1 MTVALILAGG
11 LGKRLAPLT
20 HELPKVLLP
29 AGSRRIIEYQL
40 DWLKYYGI
48 NEVFLLVGYMKEKII
63 DALGSGARYGVHIS
77 YIVEDDLLGTG
88 GALRNAAH
96 IMNRMEPV
104 IVVNG
109 DIVTNIDVR
118 RLMDPLGPALASI
131 ALVPLRSPYGVV
143 ELQGNTIVSFRE
155 KPTLRD
161 YWINAGAYAMR
172 REVLEH
178 LPEHGDVER
187 TTFPLLAS
195 KRLLAGVKFET
206 PPYYWRSVDS
216 PKDLEEIPREL
227 EQIGGLFA
235 GL

>member
-1 MTVALILAGG
+1 M
-11 LGKRLAPLT
+11 APLT
-20 HELPKVLLP
+20 YETPKILLP

-40 DWLKYYGI
+40 EWLKYYGI
-48 NEVFLLVGYMKEKII
+48 SEVFLLVGHMKEKII
-63 DALGSGARYGVHIS
+63 DAIGSGAKYGVHVS

-96 IMNRMEPV
+96 IMNRMEPA

-118 RLMDPLGPALASI
+118 RLAEPLSYALASI

-143 ELQGNTIVSFRE
+143 ELEGSMISSFRE

-172 REVLEH
+172 REIVEH
-178 LPEHGDVER
+178 LPEKGDIER

-195 KRLLAGVKFET
+195 KRLLAGVKFDM